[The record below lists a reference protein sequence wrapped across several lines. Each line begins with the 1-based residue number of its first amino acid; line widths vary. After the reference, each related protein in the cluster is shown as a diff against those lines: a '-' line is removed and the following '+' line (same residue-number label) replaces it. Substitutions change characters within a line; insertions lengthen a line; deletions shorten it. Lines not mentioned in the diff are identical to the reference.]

1 MGFAKYKEKMKK
13 IFNRQAFKD
22 FWNRQGFYIILFICV
37 CAIGATA
44 FWTSMDR
51 NEVQMQE
58 EAEDDMVG
66 QEQKQDEPPEEPVQQ
81 ADASDKADKVDIKI
95 KDVVEDEKTQGEQD
109 QVAPKSQSGEVDHD
123 DDKSKATA
131 DKPVPVS
138 ATKPKSEVVQASAAA
153 QSQKSSKVLMQKP
166 VDGKIIVDFALDHL
180 QYSRT
185 LKEWTTHPG
194 IDIESPLG
202 SQVRV
207 ALDGVVESIEE
218 DSLMGIII
226 TIDHGNGLKTRYANL
241 STKDMVRPNQQV
253 KKGQVISGVGR
264 TAISEI
270 LDPPHV
276 HFEVLKDGKNVDPK
290 NYLE

>member
-1 MGFAKYKEKMKK
+1 MGFAKYKEKVKNA
-13 IFNRQAFKD
+13 FNRQAFKD
-22 FWNRQGFYIILFICV
+22 FWNRQGFYVILFICV

-51 NEVQMQE
+51 NEVQMQK

-66 QEQKQDEPPEEPVQQ
+66 QEPSQDEPPEEPVQQ

-95 KDVVEDEKTQGEQD
+95 KDVVADEKTQGAQEQ
-109 QVAPKSQSGEVDHD
+109 VVSKSQGGKVDHA

-131 DKPVPVS
+131 DKPIAVS
-138 ATKPKSEVVQASAAA
+138 AAKTEPKVLQTSATV

-166 VDGKIIVDFALDHL
+166 ADGKIIVDFALDHL

-202 SQVRV
+202 SQVRA

-241 STKDMVRPNQQV
+241 STKDMVRPSQQV

>member
-1 MGFAKYKEKMKK
+1 MGFAKYKEKVKNT
-13 IFNRQAFKD
+13 FNRQAFKD
-22 FWNRQGFYIILFICV
+22 FWNRQGFYVILFICV

-66 QEQKQDEPPEEPVQQ
+66 QEPSQDEPPEEPVQQ

-95 KDVVEDEKTQGEQD
+95 KDVVADEKTQGAQEQ
-109 QVAPKSQSGEVDHD
+109 VVSKSQGGKVDHA

-131 DKPVPVS
+131 DKPIAVS
-138 ATKPKSEVVQASAAA
+138 AAKTEPKVLQTSATV

-166 VDGKIIVDFALDHL
+166 ADGKIIVDFALDHL

-202 SQVRV
+202 SQVRA

-241 STKDMVRPNQQV
+241 STKDMVRPSQQV

>member
-1 MGFAKYKEKMKK
+1 MGFAKFKDK
-13 IFNRQAFKD
+13 IRKAFNRQTLKE

-51 NEVQMQE
+51 NRMQMQE
-58 EAEDDMVG
+58 ETEDDMVA
-66 QEQKQDEPPEEPVQQ
+66 QEEKQDELTEEPAQQ
-81 ADASDKADKVDIKI
+81 ADASDKMDIKI
-95 KDVVEDEKTQGEQD
+95 KDVVVDEEDQGKKDQETSKPQPEKAGQG
-109 QVAPKSQSGEVDHD
+109 S
-123 DDKSKATA
+123 DKSKTAA
-131 DKPVPVS
+131 DKLVPVS
-138 ATKPKSEVVQASAAA
+138 AQDSKSKVVSAATAA
-153 QSQKSSKVLMQKP
+153 QSQKASKVLAQKP
-166 VDGKIIVDFALDHL
+166 VDGKILADFVLDEL

-185 LKEWTTHPG
+185 LKEWTTHAG

-202 SQVRV
+202 SPVRA
-207 ALDGVVESIEE
+207 ALDGVVESVEE

-264 TAISEI
+264 TAMSEI
-270 LDPPHV
+270 LDPPHL
-276 HFEVLKDGKNVDPK
+276 HFEVLKDGKYVDPK
-290 NYLE
+290 SYLE

>member
-1 MGFAKYKEKMKK
+1 MGFAKFKDK
-13 IFNRQAFKD
+13 IRKAFNRQTLKE

-51 NEVQMQE
+51 NRMQIQE
-58 EAEDDMVG
+58 ETEDDMVA
-66 QEQKQDEPPEEPVQQ
+66 QEEKQDELTEEPAQQ
-81 ADASDKADKVDIKI
+81 ADASDKMDIKI
-95 KDVVEDEKTQGEQD
+95 KDVVVDEEDQGKKDQETSKPQPEKAGQG
-109 QVAPKSQSGEVDHD
+109 S
-123 DDKSKATA
+123 DKSKTAA
-131 DKPVPVS
+131 DKLVPVS
-138 ATKPKSEVVQASAAA
+138 AQDSKSKVVSAATAA
-153 QSQKSSKVLMQKP
+153 QSQKASKVLAQKP
-166 VDGKIIVDFALDHL
+166 VDGKILADFVLDEL

-185 LKEWTTHPG
+185 LKEWTTHAG

-202 SQVRV
+202 SPVRA
-207 ALDGVVESIEE
+207 ALDGVVESVEE

-264 TAISEI
+264 TAMSEI
-270 LDPPHV
+270 LDPPHL
-276 HFEVLKDGKNVDPK
+276 HFEVLKDGKYVDPK
-290 NYLE
+290 SYLE

>member
-1 MGFAKYKEKMKK
+1 MGFAKYKEK
-13 IFNRQAFKD
+13 IRNAFNKQAFKD
-22 FWNRQGFYIILFICV
+22 FWNRLGFYIILFICV

-51 NEVQMQE
+51 DKMQG
-58 EAEDDMVG
+58 EAQGDMA
-66 QEQKQDEPPEEPVQQ
+66 EQDIQDELVEEPVQQ
-81 ADASDKADKVDIKI
+81 ADASDKVNIRI
-95 KDVVEDEKTQGEQD
+95 IDVAEDKTQGEREEET
-109 QVAPKSQSGEVDHD
+109 SQSQPDKVDHG
-123 DDKSKATA
+123 DDKSKTAGDKLIPVNAVNSKPKVVNTGATA
-131 DKPVPVS
+131 
-138 ATKPKSEVVQASAAA
+138 QA
-153 QSQKSSKVLMQKP
+153 QKTSKVLLQKP
-166 VDGKIIVDFALDHL
+166 VNGRIVVDFALDHL

-194 IDIESPLG
+194 IDIESPVG
-202 SQVRV
+202 TPVRA

-241 STKDMVRPNQQV
+241 STKDMVRLNQQV

-270 LDPPHV
+270 LDAPHL
-276 HFEVLKDGKNVDPK
+276 HFEVLKDGENVDPK